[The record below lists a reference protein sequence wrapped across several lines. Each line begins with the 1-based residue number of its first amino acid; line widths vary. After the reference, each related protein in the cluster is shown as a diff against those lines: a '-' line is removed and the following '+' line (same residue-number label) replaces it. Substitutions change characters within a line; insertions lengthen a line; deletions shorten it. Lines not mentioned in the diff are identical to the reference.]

1 MKPETCQTLY
11 HSSIIGELVGAVL
24 YLYNFFGPRQPKA
37 THISLTIVGVFA
49 IIQIILLINRKKW
62 DKQDSDQGTK

>member
-1 MKPETCQTLY
+1 MKPETCRTLY

-37 THISLTIVGVFA
+37 THISIA
-49 IIQIILLINRKKW
+49 IIGVSVITLIILLITKKKW
-62 DKQDSDQGTK
+62 DKQDSDQKDK